1 VQLARRW
8 PQRPGGDGA
17 GRHGGLFPV
26 AAGVAAA
33 ALVCAGC
40 ASSPSTVTVVAVPTL
55 GRPAGIF
62 AHGEG
67 FGQVRP
73 SRIFN
78 GGDPTGLV
86 SHLTWKSWGGT
97 RAYGTGT
104 SDYVGPSQ
112 TVATGTQER
121 VTVVAFDRGTCH
133 GKLMYQ
139 AVEWYFPQHG
149 QKFDSRRYENI
160 CTGSYVPATP

>member
-1 VQLARRW
+1 VRFARRW
-8 PQRPGGDGA
+8 PQQLGGDGV
-17 GRHGGLFPV
+17 GRRGGLFPV
-26 AAGVAAA
+26 AAGMAA

-40 ASSPSTVTVVAVPTL
+40 ASSPSTVTVVAVPAL

-86 SHLTWKSWGGT
+86 SHITWKSWGGT

-112 TVATGTQER
+112 TVASGTQEH

-149 QKFDSRRYENI
+149 QKFDPHRYENI
-160 CTGSYVPATP
+160 CTGSYVPAAP

>member
-1 VQLARRW
+1 MRFVRCW
-8 PQRPGGDGA
+8 PRHGAGGGA
-17 GRHGGLFPV
+17 GRHGGLFPLV
-26 AAGVAAA
+26 TGVAA
-33 ALVCAGC
+33 ALVCGGC
-40 ASSPSTVTVVAVPTL
+40 ASTSSSHAAVVVVPAL

-67 FGQVRP
+67 FGQVKP
-73 SRIFN
+73 SKIFN

-86 SHLTWKSWGGT
+86 SHVTWTSWGGT

-112 TVATGTQER
+112 TVATGTEEH

-133 GKLMYQ
+133 GKYMYR
-139 AVEWYFPQHG
+139 AVEWFFPQHG
-149 QKFDSRRYENI
+149 QRFDPHRYENI
-160 CTGSYVPATP
+160 CTGSYVPAP